1 MHSLDKIT
9 LILHLS
15 DLCNLRCKYCY
26 VQDDH
31 TLKKNLNI
39 LMIIPAIKKI
49 INSNADQGT
58 KIILH
63 GGEPLMVSSKK
74 MDKFLALLTT
84 YAGQLGYHLVFSMQ
98 TNGTLIND
106 DWIHIFKKY
115 KVRIGMSLDGCN
127 EEQNA
132 YRIDKNGKSVFNRVL
147 ERLEFLRQNNL
158 NPGIIFTL
166 NKNHIGKEIE
176 LLDFIQ
182 EKKIKCNIRPA
193 FPTKG
198 NMLNQNIC
206 MTPEEYSWFFCN
218 MFDIWFNGE
227 EKYETFYIRDF
238 EDIVRK
244 ILGGS
249 KECHSCVDSDDCSK
263 HFISMGISGDCYP
276 CNRLYNDPQFYL
288 GNLIKLP
295 IEKIMDKSYGLTEKR
310 SEELL
315 YCKSCSIKDFCNG
328 GCPAIAYS
336 VYNNYYEKDYF
347 CKAYQ
352 YIYTHVKNILKNYG

>member
-1 MHSLDKIT
+1 MRSLDKIT

-26 VQDDH
+26 VKDDNL
-31 TLKKNLNI
+31 LKKNTDI
-39 LMIIPAIKKI
+39 LSIIPAIKKI
-49 INSNADQGT
+49 IDSNAYQGT
-58 KIILH
+58 KVILH

-74 MDKFLALLTT
+74 VDELLKLLTT
-84 YAGQLGYHLVFSMQ
+84 YARQQGYHIVFSIQ

-106 DWIHIFKKY
+106 DWIHLFQKY
-115 KVRIGMSLDGCN
+115 KVRVGISLDGYN

-132 YRIDKNGKSVFNRVL
+132 YRVDKNGNSVFDMVL
-147 ERLEFLRQNNL
+147 ERFEFLRQNNL
-158 NPGIIFTL
+158 NPGVIFTL
-166 NKNHIGKEIE
+166 NKYHIGKENE

-182 EKKIKCNIRPA
+182 ENKIKCNIRPA
-193 FPTKG
+193 FPTKENVFKQ
-198 NMLNQNIC
+198 NMY
-206 MTPEEYSWFFCN
+206 MTSKEYSCFFCN

-238 EDIVRK
+238 EDIIRK

-249 KECHSCVDSDDCSK
+249 KQCHSCVDSDSCSK

-276 CNRLYNDPQFYL
+276 CNRLYNKPKFYL
-288 GNLIKLP
+288 GNLIHDS
-295 IEKIMDKSYGLTEKR
+295 IEKIMDKSYILTEKR
-310 SEELL
+310 VENLL
-315 YCKSCSIKDFCNG
+315 LCKSCSIKNFCNG

-347 CKAYQ
+347 CEAYQ
-352 YIYTHVKNILKNYG
+352 RVFLHVRNILNNYD